1 MLNQLHVYYD
11 SNCSTAFF
19 TQELINSVRNHHL
32 GLSIEIVD
40 LNVPDN
46 IQIPE
51 IIFAVPSYV
60 LNGSTIFVGNPTQQ
74 ALLERLKPIRRQT

>member
-11 SNCSTAFF
+11 SNCLTAFF
-19 TQELINSVRNHHL
+19 TQELINSVRNHHQ

-40 LNVPDN
+40 LNAPD

-51 IIFAVPSYV
+51 IVFAVPAYI
-60 LNGSTIFVGNPTQQ
+60 LNGSTIFVGNPTRQ
-74 ALLERLKPIRRQT
+74 ALLERLKPIRG